1 MSAQPDDRFGEDLF
15 VLNTFDT
22 IVLKTSLQ
30 SFANNT
36 WLQLPTFLCTVVAIN
51 MCFTCMTIDNRCH
64 LNLHF

>member
-36 WLQLPTFLCTVVAIN
+36 WLQLPTFLSTVVAIIV
-51 MCFTCMTIDNRCH
+51 CLMTIDNRCH